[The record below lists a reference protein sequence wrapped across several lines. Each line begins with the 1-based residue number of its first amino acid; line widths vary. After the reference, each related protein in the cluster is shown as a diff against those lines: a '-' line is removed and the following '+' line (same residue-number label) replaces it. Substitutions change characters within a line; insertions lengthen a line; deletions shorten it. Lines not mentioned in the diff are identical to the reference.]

1 MRQLQLSVRQDQRDL
16 DWRARRALR
25 VRAALV
31 AAAVCVP
38 GLVAWRTVYSDQ
50 HRWLVA
56 GSAVLGAALGFSTLF
71 LVVMSYHHLWKMD
84 KLGDFAPTVI
94 TVEDRYKLSTAEL
107 RDRLELSRAALRR
120 RSALAQAPLQERR
133 VLYREDV
140 AEVIDQFQK
149 ESLKYR
155 RVHNSLQSLIM
166 AGSTTV
172 TTVAAMDTK
181 DWTWQTILVIVIG
194 FCVALASTFTGYFK
208 YRERSYFLQQT
219 ADAIEEESNAFALGV
234 GEYGVFGVGE
244 EDRALARFTERVEAL
259 RNEQRRR
266 QQQLDQPTE
275 QTPQQGSSNA

>member
-1 MRQLQLSVRQDQRDL
+1 MQLSVRQDQRDL
-16 DWRARRALR
+16 DWRTRRALR
-25 VRAALV
+25 VRMALTV
-31 AAAVCVP
+31 AAACVP
-38 GLVAWRTVYSDQ
+38 GLVAWSAVYSDQ

-56 GSAVLGAALGFSTLF
+56 GSAVLSAALAFSAIF
-71 LVVMSYHHLWKMD
+71 LVVTSYDHFWKMD
-84 KLGDFAPTVI
+84 KLGELAPTII

-120 RSALAQAPLQERR
+120 RIALAQAPLQERR
-133 VLYREDV
+133 ALYREDV
-140 AEVIDQFQK
+140 SEVIEQYQK
-149 ESLKYR
+149 ESLRYR
-155 RVHNSLQSLIM
+155 RVHNSLQTLIM

-172 TTVAAMDTK
+172 TTVAALETK
-181 DWTWQTILVIVIG
+181 DWTWQSTLVIVVG

-244 EDRALARFTERVEAL
+244 EHRALARFTERVEAL

-266 QQQLDQPTE
+266 QQQLDQPAE
-275 QTPQQGSSNA
+275 QTHQHGSSNA